1 MIEDALFL
9 LAGRGRRLG
18 EMGNDLPKCLVSVGG
33 IPMLQRM
40 LLQLKARGCRRAI
53 MV

>member
-40 LLQLKARGCRRAI
+40 LLQLKARGC
-53 MV
+53 